1 MTIDELLEQIDDMVD
16 KAWSLPL
23 SGGKCLVEA
32 ARLRAIV
39 DDGRANLP
47 SELRQA
53 KAIVS
58 DRAEII
64 TNAKR
69 EAEDIIRKAE
79 ERARRM
85 MAEEEIYKQAQ
96 TAASEL
102 LSQSQQKAREM
113 RKGATDFAE
122 DVLRR
127 TEEVLAGRIGDVRQ
141 ARQLLRNPSRFE
153 EKSAEA
159 EENA

>member
-32 ARLRAIV
+32 DRLRDIV
-39 DDGRANLP
+39 DDVRANLP

-64 TNAKR
+64 SNAKR

-79 ERARRM
+79 ERARTLVSH
-85 MAEEEIYKQAQ
+85 EEVVKQAQ
-96 TAASEL
+96 IKANEI
-102 LSQSQQKAREM
+102 LSQSQQRSREM
-113 RKGATDFAE
+113 RKGANDFAE
-122 DVLRR
+122 DVLKR
-127 TEEVLAGRIGDVRQ
+127 TEENLAQHLTEVRQ
-141 ARQLLRNPSRFE
+141 VRQSLSSPARYQETE
-153 EKSAEA
+153 E
-159 EENA
+159 

>member
-32 ARLRAIV
+32 DRLRDIV
-39 DDGRANLP
+39 DDVRANLP
-47 SELRQA
+47 NELRQA

-79 ERARRM
+79 ERARTLVSH
-85 MAEEEIYKQAQ
+85 EEVVKQAQ
-96 TAASEL
+96 AKANEI
-102 LSQSQQKAREM
+102 LSQSQQRSREM
-113 RKGATDFAE
+113 RKGANDFAE
-122 DVLRR
+122 DVLKR
-127 TEEVLAGRIGDVRQ
+127 TEENLAQHLSEVRQ
-141 ARQLLRNPSRFE
+141 VRQSLRSPARYQETE
-153 EKSAEA
+153 E
-159 EENA
+159 

>member
-32 ARLRAIV
+32 DRLRDIV
-39 DDGRANLP
+39 DDVRANLP

-79 ERARRM
+79 ERARTLVSH
-85 MAEEEIYKQAQ
+85 EEVVKQAQ
-96 TAASEL
+96 AKANEIL
-102 LSQSQQKAREM
+102 GQSQQRSREM
-113 RKGATDFAE
+113 RKGANDFAE
-122 DVLRR
+122 DVLKR
-127 TEEVLAGRIGDVRQ
+127 TEETLAQRLNEVRQ
-141 ARQLLRNPSRFE
+141 VRQSLRSPARYQETE
-153 EKSAEA
+153 E
-159 EENA
+159 

>member
-1 MTIDELLEQIDDMVD
+1 MPIDELLEQIDDMVD

-32 ARLRAIV
+32 DRLRDIV
-39 DDGRANLP
+39 DDVRANLP

-64 TNAKR
+64 SNAKR

-79 ERARRM
+79 ERARTLVSH
-85 MAEEEIYKQAQ
+85 EEVVKQAQ
-96 TAASEL
+96 IKANEI
-102 LSQSQQKAREM
+102 LSQSQQRSREM
-113 RKGATDFAE
+113 RKGANDFAE
-122 DVLRR
+122 DVLKR
-127 TEEVLAGRIGDVRQ
+127 TEENLAQHLTEVRQ
-141 ARQLLRNPSRFE
+141 VRQSLRSPARYQETE
-153 EKSAEA
+153 E
-159 EENA
+159 

>member
-32 ARLRAIV
+32 DRLRDIV
-39 DDGRANLP
+39 DDVRANLP
-47 SELRQA
+47 NELRQA

-69 EAEDIIRKAE
+69 EAEEIIRKAE
-79 ERARRM
+79 DRARTLVSH
-85 MAEEEIYKQAQ
+85 EEVVKQAQ
-96 TAASEL
+96 AKANEI
-102 LSQSQQKAREM
+102 LSQSQQRSREM
-113 RKGATDFAE
+113 RKGANDFAE
-122 DVLRR
+122 DVLKR
-127 TEEVLAGRIGDVRQ
+127 TEENLAQHLSEVRQ
-141 ARQLLRNPSRFE
+141 VRQSLRSPARYQETE
-153 EKSAEA
+153 E
-159 EENA
+159 

>member
-32 ARLRAIV
+32 DRLRDIV
-39 DDGRANLP
+39 DDVRANLP

-64 TNAKR
+64 SNAKR

-79 ERARRM
+79 ERARTLVSH
-85 MAEEEIYKQAQ
+85 EEVVKQAQ
-96 TAASEL
+96 IKANEI
-102 LSQSQQKAREM
+102 LSQSQQRSREM
-113 RKGATDFAE
+113 RKGANDFAE
-122 DVLRR
+122 DVLKR
-127 TEEVLAGRIGDVRQ
+127 TEENLAQHLTEVRQ
-141 ARQLLRNPSRFE
+141 VRQSLRSPARYQETE
-153 EKSAEA
+153 E
-159 EENA
+159 

>member
-32 ARLRAIV
+32 DRLRDIV
-39 DDGRANLP
+39 DDVRANLP
-47 SELRQA
+47 NELRQA

-64 TNAKR
+64 SNAKR

-79 ERARRM
+79 ERARTLVSH
-85 MAEEEIYKQAQ
+85 EEVVKQAQ
-96 TAASEL
+96 IKANEI
-102 LSQSQQKAREM
+102 LSQSQQRSREM
-113 RKGATDFAE
+113 RKGANDFAE
-122 DVLRR
+122 DVLKR
-127 TEEVLAGRIGDVRQ
+127 TEENLAQHLTEVRQ
-141 ARQLLRNPSRFE
+141 VRQSLRSPARYQETE
-153 EKSAEA
+153 E
-159 EENA
+159 